1 MKHVWH
7 RYFTASIS
15 CELLR
20 WVLTGSPR
28 NFGNFLPLCFER
40 NKCLCRESWAGLG
53 WAVNTGLSQPRSRR
67 RAWKSALSGLSVT
80 SGFETLAQGLH
91 YGSGKIGSALEPT
104 NLWALLLTSSNPW
117 VPRVAPQGAGLQ
129 LGSLGIS
136 TPARNKLNWMF
147 EAFLTWH
154 QGAPS
159 GLICL
164 LGKQRIWPHAA
175 VSH

>member
-1 MKHVWH
+1 MFGTGILQHPLA
-7 RYFTASIS
+7 ASYWDGS
-15 CELLR
+15 WLVLPETLATFFLSVLR
-20 WVLTGSPR
+20 ETSACAGR
-28 NFGNFLPLCFER
+28 
-40 NKCLCRESWAGLG
+40 AGLG

-67 RAWKSALSGLSVT
+67 RAWKSALSGLGVT